1 MLEPIDA
8 YINKSECDYSN
19 YENIKPFLL
28 HYNSEQGS
36 KIFNED
42 KLLNMLR
49 FFKLHDGYDSTEIK
63 DYGKKFKE
71 LHSKIIEVE
80 KQRQKYYGNGD
91 KLLSKYIENPN
102 YLICIYNKLK
112 ASIHNRKQYIILKDA
127 LLLISP
133 IDTEHFINM
142 LLRKYNSSQIQQ
154 IINKIE
160 NE

>member
-8 YINKSECDYSN
+8 YVNKLECDYSN
-19 YENIKPFLL
+19 YENIKHFLL
-28 HYNSEQGS
+28 FYNSEQGS
-36 KIFNED
+36 KIFTED

-71 LHSKIIEVE
+71 LHSKIREVE
-80 KQRQKYYGNGD
+80 KQRQRYYGNGD
-91 KLLSKYIENPN
+91 KLISNYIENPN

-112 ASIHNRKQYIILKDA
+112 QSIHNRKQYIILKDA
-127 LLLISP
+127 LILLSP
-133 IDTEHFINM
+133 IDTEHFINI